1 MPNRGELAITVARSD
16 YRPAAP
22 NRKPAVDEA
31 LTILGLCL
39 IGLLGSICLALYCLS
54 APDLPMLLDQIPMG

>member
-1 MPNRGELAITVARSD
+1 MPNRGELAITVARSN

-22 NRKPAVDEA
+22 EKKLDVDEA

-39 IGLLGSICLALYCLS
+39 IGLLGSICIALY
-54 APDLPMLLDQIPMG
+54 